1 MKNIFLFLYE
11 IILCD
16 SIGQNRLG
24 NNIKIIELSSK
35 PVLTKSFLMVSILS
49 RLVKNGRERNVIK
62 TILNNVRK
70 PEKVHNGRLKAF
82 IENHHKKA
90 KWQVTFLTFLD
101 ILASKYFFL
110 YELRKAFLENEG
122 LIENG
127 LNHSLFLIFLYY
139 ILTFNDVFYVR

>member
-90 KWQVTFLTFLD
+90 KW
-101 ILASKYFFL
+101 
-110 YELRKAFLENEG
+110 
-122 LIENG
+122 
-127 LNHSLFLIFLYY
+127 
-139 ILTFNDVFYVR
+139 

>member
-24 NNIKIIELSSK
+24 NNIKIIELSPK
-35 PVLTKSFLMVSILS
+35 PILTKSFLMVSVLT

-70 PEKVHNGRLKAF
+70 TITRKLSG
-82 IENHHKKA
+82 I
-90 KWQVTFLTFLD
+90 
-101 ILASKYFFL
+101 FFL
-110 YELRKAFLENEG
+110 FVSLERRFLKM
-122 LIENG
+122 
-127 LNHSLFLIFLYY
+127 
-139 ILTFNDVFYVR
+139 ND